1 MNRQEAEH
9 YRQLLLKMLDETE
22 NTIEMLKSNRE
33 AEQDKYSSGELSNY
47 DNHPADQGTE
57 LFYLEMNN
65 ALKVHGEGIMTDIK
79 DALGRL
85 DRGVYGVCVQCGG
98 EIPPERLEVH
108 PHAKMCLGCQ
118 EDYENSSERQNND
131 RPNEELVIDAPFGRK
146 YLNKQEDDEYEGMDQ
161 LYDLMKFGSSDSPQD
176 LGGYRDYR
184 EYYTNETDKQGIV
197 DDMDQFSNDDYRRQL
212 PD

>member
-65 ALKVHGEGIMTDIK
+65 ALKVHGET
-79 DALGRL
+79 L
-85 DRGVYGVCVQCGG
+85 
-98 EIPPERLEVH
+98 
-108 PHAKMCLGCQ
+108 
-118 EDYENSSERQNND
+118 
-131 RPNEELVIDAPFGRK
+131 
-146 YLNKQEDDEYEGMDQ
+146 
-161 LYDLMKFGSSDSPQD
+161 
-176 LGGYRDYR
+176 
-184 EYYTNETDKQGIV
+184 
-197 DDMDQFSNDDYRRQL
+197 
-212 PD
+212 